1 MQPLYNTLLCSHFL
15 LLVQN
20 ICHVCK
26 PCCNHCI
33 ILCYANNPLSLHNI
47 LEIYWFKTV
56 ATIVCIIL
64 SKTIPISL
72 HDILENCIILQYTTA
87 VEIYMYKTVAMFTLK
102 PLYNNYLLCSHFLR
116 MIYRKNTGKILV
128 QNI

>member
-1 MQPLYNTLLCSHFL
+1 MQPLYNTLLCSLFL

-47 LEIYWFKTV
+47 LEIYRFKTV

-64 SKTIPISL
+64 SKKIPISL

-102 PLYNNYLLCSHFLR
+102 PLYRVIFL
-116 MIYRKNTGKILV
+116 TGTPLKSSKYKKVNLG
-128 QNI
+128 